1 MTVKLP
7 PPSMNPYVLTVLLSS
22 LGLGTTLTF
31 ASSHWLLA
39 WMGLEIN
46 TLAIVPLIAQH
57 HHPRAVEATTKYFL
71 TQATAAAIILFAST
85 TNAWITG
92 EWDMNNMSN
101 PIASAIVITALALK
115 IGLAPIHFW
124 IPEVM
129 QGLDLLTGLI
139 LSTWQKLAPLA
150 LIVLTAQAID
160 PLLLTALG
168 LMSTLV
174 GGWGGLNQTQLRKIL
189 AYSSIAHIGWMIIVL
204 QYTPQLTLLALLI
217 YIFMTSAAF
226 LTLKA
231 SSATKVNTLAI
242 AWSKSPILTTTTAL
256 VLLSLGGL
264 PPLTGFIPKWLILQE
279 LAKQGLPITATIIAL
294 AALLSLYFYLRLC
307 YAMTLTISPNIASTT
322 TPWRTQTTQ
331 ASLPLAIFTIIA
343 LGLLPVSPAI
353 MTLVT

>member
-1 MTVKLP
+1 
-7 PPSMNPYVLTVLLSS
+7 MNPYVLLILLSS

-46 TLAIVPLIAQH
+46 TLAIVPLMAQH

-71 TQATAAAIILFAST
+71 TQATAAAMILFAST

-101 PIASAIVITALALK
+101 PIASAMIITALALK
-115 IGLAPIHFW
+115 IGLAPMHFW
-124 IPEVM
+124 MPEVL

-150 LIVLTAQAID
+150 LIIQTAQAID

-189 AYSSIAHIGWMIIVL
+189 AYSSIAHMGWMLIIL
-204 QYTPQLTLLALLI
+204 QYAPQLTLLALGT

-226 LTLKA
+226 LTLKLL
-231 SSATKVNTLAI
+231 SATKVNTLAM
-242 AWSKSPILTTTTAL
+242 AWSNSPILTTTTAL

-264 PPLTGFIPKWLILQE
+264 PPLTGFMPKWLILQE
-279 LAKQGLPITATIIAL
+279 LTKQNLPTTATIMAL

-307 YAMTLTISPNIASTT
+307 YAMTLTISPNNTT
-322 TPWRTQTTQ
+322 SITPWRVKTTQ
-331 ASLPLAIFTIIA
+331 ASLPLTLSTTIA
-343 LGLLPVSPAI
+343 LGLLPMTPAI
-353 MTLVT
+353 LMLVT

>member
-1 MTVKLP
+1 
-7 PPSMNPYVLTVLLSS
+7 MNPYVLMILLSS

-46 TLAIVPLIAQH
+46 TLAIVPLMAQH

-71 TQATAAAIILFAST
+71 TQATAAAMILFAST

-92 EWDMNNMSN
+92 EWDMNNMSS
-101 PIASAIVITALALK
+101 PIASTMVITALALK
-115 IGLAPIHFW
+115 IGLAPMHFW
-124 IPEVM
+124 MPEVL

-150 LIVLTAQAID
+150 LIIQTSQTID
-160 PLLLTALG
+160 PLLLTSLG

-189 AYSSIAHIGWMIIVL
+189 AYSSIAHMGWMIIVL
-204 QYTPQLTLLALLI
+204 QYAPQLTLLALGT

-226 LTLKA
+226 LTLKI
-231 SSATKVNTLAI
+231 SSATKINTLAMT
-242 AWSKSPILTTTTAL
+242 WSNNPILTATTAL

-264 PPLTGFIPKWLILQE
+264 PPLTGFMPKWLILQE
-279 LAKQGLPITATIIAL
+279 LTKQDLPATATVMAL

-307 YAMTLTISPNIASTT
+307 YAMTLTISPNMTNST
-322 TPWRTQTTQ
+322 TPWRMKTTQT
-331 ASLPLAIFTIIA
+331 SLPLTISTTIA
-343 LGLLPVSPAI
+343 LGLLPVTPAI
-353 MTLVT
+353 LMLVT

>member
-1 MTVKLP
+1 
-7 PPSMNPYVLTVLLSS
+7 MNPYVLTALLSS

-46 TLAIVPLIAQH
+46 TLAIIPLMAQH

-71 TQATAAAIILFAST
+71 TQAAAAAMILFAST
-85 TNAWITG
+85 TNAWLTG
-92 EWDMNNMSN
+92 GWDMNDMSS
-101 PIASAIVITALALK
+101 PIASAMVIAALALK
-115 IGLAPIHFW
+115 IGLAPMHFW
-124 IPEVM
+124 MPEVL

-150 LIVLTAQAID
+150 LIVQTAQAID
-160 PLLLTALG
+160 PLLLTTLG

-189 AYSSIAHIGWMIIVL
+189 AYSSIAHMGWMIIIL
-204 QYTPQLTLLALLI
+204 QYAPQLTLLALLM
-217 YIFMTSAAF
+217 YIFMTSSAF

-231 SSATKVNTLAI
+231 SSSTKIGTLATI
-242 AWSKSPILTTTTAL
+242 WSKNPILTTAAAL

-264 PPLTGFIPKWLILQE
+264 PPLTGFMPKWLILQE
-279 LAKQGLPITATIIAL
+279 LAKQGLPLLATVMAL

-307 YAMTLTISPNIASTT
+307 YAMTLTISPHTNTFI
-322 TPWRTQTTQ
+322 TPWRVQTTQ
-331 ASLPLAIFTIIA
+331 FSFPLALSTVVA
-343 LGLLPVSPAI
+343 LGLLPMAPAI
-353 MTLVT
+353 VMLVT

>member
-1 MTVKLP
+1 
-7 PPSMNPYVLTVLLSS
+7 MNPYVLTVLLSS

-46 TLAIVPLIAQH
+46 TLAIVPLMAQH

-71 TQATAAAIILFAST
+71 TQATAAAMILFAST

-92 EWDMNNMSN
+92 EWDMNSMSN
-101 PIASAIVITALALK
+101 PIASTMVIAALALK
-115 IGLAPIHFW
+115 IGLAPMHFW
-124 IPEVM
+124 MPEVL

-150 LIVLTAQAID
+150 LIVQTAQAID
-160 PLLLTALG
+160 PMLLTALG

-189 AYSSIAHIGWMIIVL
+189 AYSSIAHMGWMLIVL
-204 QYTPQLTLLALLI
+204 QYAPQLTLLALLT
-217 YIFMTSAAF
+217 YILMTSAAF
-226 LTLKA
+226 LTLKI
-231 SSATKVNTLAI
+231 SSATKVNTLAVV
-242 AWSKSPILTTTTAL
+242 WSKSPILTTATAL

-264 PPLTGFIPKWLILQE
+264 PPLTGFMPKWLILQE
-279 LAKQGLPITATIIAL
+279 LAKQSLPLTATVMAL

-307 YAMTLTISPNIASTT
+307 YAMTLTISPNTTAAT
-322 TPWRTQTTQ
+322 TPWRAQTTQ
-331 ASLPLAIFTIIA
+331 ASLPLALFTTMA

-353 MTLVT
+353 LMLVT

>member
-1 MTVKLP
+1 
-7 PPSMNPYVLTVLLSS
+7 MNPYVLMILLSS

-46 TLAIVPLIAQH
+46 TLAIVPLMAQH

-71 TQATAAAIILFAST
+71 TQATAAAMILFAST

-92 EWDMNNMSN
+92 EWDMAHMSS
-101 PIASAIVITALALK
+101 PIASTMVITALALK
-115 IGLAPIHFW
+115 IGLAPMHFW
-124 IPEVM
+124 MPEVL

-150 LIVLTAQAID
+150 LIMQTAHAID
-160 PLLLTALG
+160 PLLLTTLG

-189 AYSSIAHIGWMIIVL
+189 AYSSIAHMGWMMIIL
-204 QYTPQLTLLALLI
+204 QFAPQLTLLALGV

-226 LTLKA
+226 LTFKM
-231 SSATKVNTLAI
+231 SSVTKINSLAM
-242 AWSKSPILTTTTAL
+242 AWSNNPTLTATAAL

-264 PPLTGFIPKWLILQE
+264 PPLTGFMPKWLILQE
-279 LAKQGLPITATIIAL
+279 LAKQDLPATATIMAL

-307 YAMTLTISPNIASTT
+307 YAMTLTASPNTT
-322 TPWRTQTTQ
+322 SSITPWRIKTTQ
-331 ASLPLAIFTIIA
+331 ASLPLAIFTAVA
-343 LGLLPVSPAI
+343 LGLLPVTPAAL
-353 MTLVT
+353 MLAT

>member
-1 MTVKLP
+1 
-7 PPSMNPYVLTVLLSS
+7 MNPYVLAILLSS

-46 TLAIVPLIAQH
+46 TLAIIPLMAQH

-71 TQATAAAIILFAST
+71 TQATAAAMIMFAST

-101 PIASAIVITALALK
+101 PIASTMIITALALK
-115 IGLAPIHFW
+115 IGLAPMHFW
-124 IPEVM
+124 MPEVL

-139 LSTWQKLAPLA
+139 LSTWQKLAPFA
-150 LIVLTAQAID
+150 LIIQTAQAVD
-160 PLLLTALG
+160 PMLLTALG
-168 LMSTLV
+168 LASTLV

-189 AYSSIAHIGWMIIVL
+189 AYSSIAHMGWMVIVL
-204 QYTPQLTLLALLI
+204 QYAPQLTLLALGT

-226 LTLKA
+226 LTLKT
-231 SSATKVNTLAI
+231 SSATKINTLSMV
-242 AWSKSPILTTTTAL
+242 WSKSPILTTTTAL

-264 PPLTGFIPKWLILQE
+264 PPLTGFMPKWLILQE
-279 LAKQGLPITATIIAL
+279 LAKQNLPITATIMAL

-307 YAMTLTISPNIASTT
+307 YAMTLTISPNTTTST
-322 TPWRTQTTQ
+322 TPWRTQPTQ
-331 ASLPLAIFTIIA
+331 SSLPLTLTTTVA
-343 LGLLPVSPAI
+343 LGLLPMTPAI
-353 MTLVT
+353 LMLTT